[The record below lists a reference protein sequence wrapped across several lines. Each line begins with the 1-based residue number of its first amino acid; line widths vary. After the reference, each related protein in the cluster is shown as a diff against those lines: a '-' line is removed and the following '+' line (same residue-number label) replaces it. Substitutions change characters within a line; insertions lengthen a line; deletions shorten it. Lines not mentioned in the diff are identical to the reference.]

1 MNFIELRVEE
11 YIDEVLDVDES
22 NAHEH
27 EIQVLRKFAAYL
39 DRETDVYSI
48 QEITSTEATDFLRTL
63 RNIQERNVAV
73 GTLNGFIDFLS
84 RKGLLDAPFQ
94 LDVQAI
100 FRAKPAENK
109 SGIMDFVEDEDERR
123 HRPRRDLE

>member
-22 NAHEH
+22 DAHEH
-27 EIQVLRKFAAYL
+27 EIQVLRKFATYL

-73 GTLNGFIDFLS
+73 DTLNGFFAFLS
-84 RKGLLDAPFQ
+84 QKGLLDEPLQ

-109 SGIMDFVEDEDERR
+109 PDIMDFVDDEDDRR
-123 HRPRRDLE
+123 YRPRRDLD

>member
-27 EIQVLRKFAAYL
+27 EIQVLRKFATYL

-48 QEITSTEATDFLRTL
+48 QEITATEATDFLRTL

-73 GTLNGFIDFLS
+73 DTLNGFFAFLNKKS
-84 RKGLLDAPFQ
+84 LLDKTIRPN
-94 LDVQAI
+94 VQAI
-100 FRAKPAENK
+100 FRAKAPAVK
-109 SGIMDFVEDEDERR
+109 TDALDFIDDEDDRR
-123 HRPRRDLE
+123 HRPRRDLD